1 MMRAAGGIGAQTNA
15 PKRKMDALAG
25 IRGHCGLLN
34 DPERLK
40 RLKEQSDLAL
50 SLASIRRAQQEEK
63 KSKKE
68 AGVAGLFNKAP
79 EALLKLD
86 KKGMDALKLT
96 KEEICSVAHCCFSTT
111 LNSSLKK
118 PKLVSDF
125 EELVAKHPQ
134 VLPVAISQAKAN
146 PALAAAAH
154 EEEEEEDFSE
164 NGGGGGG
171 DHTESDDE

>member
-1 MMRAAGGIGAQTNA
+1 MPTVEVELEEAAADAQKKQMPLVSPSIQDYTAGAMMRAVGGIGAQTNA

-34 DPERLK
+34 NPERLK

-68 AGVAGLFNKAP
+68 ADVAGLFNKAP

-86 KKGMDALKLT
+86 KKGMDAPKFT
-96 KEEICSVAHCCFSTT
+96 KEEICSVAHCCFQQRST
-111 LNSSLKK
+111 
-118 PKLVSDF
+118 
-125 EELVAKHPQ
+125 
-134 VLPVAISQAKAN
+134 
-146 PALAAAAH
+146 AA
-154 EEEEEEDFSE
+154 
-164 NGGGGGG
+164 
-171 DHTESDDE
+171 

>member
-1 MMRAAGGIGAQTNA
+1 MPLVNPSIQDYTAGAMMRAAGGISAQRNA

-25 IRGHCGLLN
+25 IRGLLN

-40 RLKEQSDLAL
+40 RLKEQSDFAL

-68 AGVAGLFNKAP
+68 ADVAGLFNKAP

-86 KKGMDALKLT
+86 KKGMDASKLT

-118 PKLVSDF
+118 PKLASDF
-125 EELVAKHPQ
+125 EELVAKHP
-134 VLPVAISQAKAN
+134 
-146 PALAAAAH
+146 
-154 EEEEEEDFSE
+154 
-164 NGGGGGG
+164 
-171 DHTESDDE
+171 